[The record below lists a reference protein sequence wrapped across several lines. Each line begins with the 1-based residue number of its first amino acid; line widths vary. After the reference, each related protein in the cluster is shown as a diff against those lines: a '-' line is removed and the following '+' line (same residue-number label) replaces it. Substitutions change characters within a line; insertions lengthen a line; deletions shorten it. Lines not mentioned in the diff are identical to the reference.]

1 MRAYSSLQQQWAIAF
16 LGTTAAVVGVVTC
29 IAWSIADRQ
38 VRSQVEQRLS
48 DIGRI
53 VSRPAYPMN
62 QPVLQSIAELTSAE
76 LVIVDVPARQTL
88 TTFDEAWE
96 PETGQVPKD
105 GNREM
110 RFNHRFQGPNGQL
123 YHAGWIRFDPSD
135 RTEESASGM
144 IGILLPHALSRQM
157 QWQSLFLPLIT
168 GAATAIGLGAVA
180 AWLTHRI
187 VHRLQVV
194 QGKVQLIASG
204 DYTTIAL
211 DGARDELYQLTE
223 NVNRMSQELDGL
235 HAKIKAN
242 ERDQLLDSFAAGL
255 SHDLRN
261 TLTGARLAIQLHAK
275 QCRQDEESIDVAM
288 RQLRLAEDQLARW
301 IRLGDSDKTAMN
313 RRLANILE
321 NATLLVQPMV
331 DHFGG
336 QLAIERDPEADRLQ
350 IAYGDLLESAILN
363 LLLNAIQAAG
373 QSGKTRLT
381 SRLCGGGLQIEVVD
395 NGPGP
400 AEEIQRKM
408 FEPLVTSKREGVGL
422 GLTLVA
428 RTARLLGGTI
438 EWQRSNGW
446 TTFKLMVYPSE
457 NPPIQVPFGQEE
469 QAQKLE
475 S

>member
-1 MRAYSSLQQQWAIAF
+1 MRANSSLQQQWAIAF
-16 LGTTAAVVGVVTC
+16 LGTTAAVVGLVTC
-29 IAWSIADRQ
+29 IAWSIANRQ
-38 VRSQVEQRLS
+38 VRSQVEQRLL

-62 QPVLQSIAELTSAE
+62 QPVLESIADLTSAE

-88 TTFDEAWE
+88 TTFDEAWQPE
-96 PETGQVPKD
+96 PKQVPND
-105 GNREM
+105 GSRVM
-110 RFNHRFQGPNGQL
+110 RFDHRFQGPKGHL
-123 YHAGWIRFDPSD
+123 YHAGWIRFEPSE
-135 RTEESASGM
+135 RSAESTSGM

-187 VHRLQVV
+187 VRRLQVV
-194 QGKVQLIASG
+194 QGKVQRIASG
-204 DYTTIAL
+204 DYTTVAL
-211 DGARDELYQLTE
+211 NGARDELYQLTE
-223 NVNRMSQELDGL
+223 NVNRMSQELEGL

-242 ERDQLLDSFAAGL
+242 ERDQLLDSFSAGL

-301 IRLGDSDKTAMN
+301 IRLGDSGNAPMN
-313 RRLANILE
+313 RRMSDILE
-321 NATLLVQPMV
+321 NAILLVQPMV

-336 QLAIERDPEADRLQ
+336 QLTIERDPETEPLQ
-350 IAYGDLLESAILN
+350 ITYGDLLESAILN

-381 SRLCGGGLQIEVVD
+381 CHLCKDGLQIEVID

-400 AEEIQRKM
+400 AEEIQRSM

-438 EWQRSNGW
+438 EWKRSDGL
-446 TTFKLMVYPSE
+446 TTFKLMVSLSVH
-457 NPPIQVPFGQEE
+457 NPIRVPCGQEE
-469 QAQKLE
+469 NIQKFE